1 MALLI
6 LLTVRALAQYSL
18 LLVCAQKEPVMA
30 ESPAVII
37 RPVHKDDAPAL
48 WQIARQQG
56 VIETILALPS
66 DRLHQRIDTLEQL
79 TADDHWFV
87 AEVAGEVVGLSG
99 LHVGQGRL
107 RHSGHVFLFVAR
119 AFQSQGIGAGLLN
132 ALLDIAD
139 NWLMLRRVELTVFAD
154 NARAKALYERHGFV
168 VEGLRKM
175 SVISEGQLHDEYLMA
190 RYR

>member
-1 MALLI
+1 MAD
-6 LLTVRALAQYSL
+6 TSTT
-18 LLVCAQKEPVMA
+18 
-30 ESPAVII
+30 II
-37 RPVHKDDAPAL
+37 RPVSEDDAPGI
-48 WQIARQQG
+48 WRITRQQG

-66 DRLHQRIDTLEQL
+66 DRLQQRIDTLAGL
-79 TADDHWFV
+79 TTDDHWFV
-87 AEVAGEVVGLSG
+87 AEQNGEIIGLAG

-119 AFQSQGIGAGLLN
+119 ETQRQGIGTRLLE
-132 ALLDIAD
+132 ALLDVAD
-139 NWLMLRRVELTVFAD
+139 NWLMLRRVELTVFAS
-154 NARAKALYERHGFV
+154 NIRAKALYERLGFV

>member
-1 MALLI
+1 
-6 LLTVRALAQYSL
+6 
-18 LLVCAQKEPVMA
+18 MA
-30 ESPAVII
+30 ESPAITI
-37 RPVHKDDAPAL
+37 RPVHVDDAPAV
-48 WQIARQQG
+48 WRIASQQG

-66 DRLHQRIDTLEQL
+66 DRLQQRIETLQGL
-79 TADDHWFV
+79 TSDDHWFA
-87 AEVAGEVVGLSG
+87 AELNGGVVGLAG

-107 RHSGHVFLFVAR
+107 RHSGHVFLFVAHEY
-119 AFQSQGIGAGLLN
+119 QGQGIGGRLLE
-132 ALLDIAD
+132 ALLDVAD
-139 NWLMLRRVELTVFAD
+139 DWLMLRRVELTVFAE

>member
-1 MALLI
+1 M
-6 LLTVRALAQYSL
+6 LTTQACAQYST
-18 LLVCAQKEPVMA
+18 LLVCAQKEPIMA
-30 ESPAVII
+30 ESLTVII
-37 RPVHKDDAPAL
+37 RPVHKDDAPAI

-66 DRLHQRIDTLEQL
+66 DRLQQRIETLEQL

-107 RHSGHVFLFVAR
+107 RHSGYVFLFVAR
-119 AFQSQGIGAGLLN
+119 AFQRQGIGARLLEALLN
-132 ALLDIAD
+132 IAD
-139 NWLMLRRVELTVFAD
+139 SWLMLRRVELTVFAGND
-154 NARAKALYERHGFV
+154 WAKALYERHGFV

-175 SVISEGQLHDEYLMA
+175 SVISEGHLRDEYLMA